1 VSLEGDF
8 DKRAW
13 LLREVCVFEKHL
25 RDYLQTYLA
34 APLDVN
40 DCIQET
46 YARLLNCSDEK
57 LQHIKVCS
65 AFVFTVARNVAIE
78 WSKRE
83 ARFSATPVSQRHL
96 RKLRDGGRS
105 SFDELSE
112 QQDLHLLK
120 VTLAS
125 LPERCGHVLRLRRLE
140 GLSQKLIAEKLHIT
154 ENTVEK
160 HANNALK
167 RCAVFMAHHR

>member
-1 VSLEGDF
+1 VSLEGEF
-8 DKRAW
+8 DKHAW
-13 LLREVCVFEKHL
+13 LLSEVCVFEKHL
-25 RDYLQTYLA
+25 REYLQAYLA

-46 YARLLNCSDEK
+46 YARLLNCSADK
-57 LQHIKVCS
+57 LQQIKVCS

-78 WSKRE
+78 WSRRE
-83 ARFSATPVSQRHL
+83 ARFTSTLQSRRHL
-96 RKLRDGGRS
+96 MKLADDARS
-105 SFDELSE
+105 GFEELST

-120 VTLAS
+120 LTMAA

-167 RCAVFMAHHR
+167 RCAIFMAHHR

>member
-1 VSLEGDF
+1 VSLDGDF
-8 DKRAW
+8 DKHSW

-25 RDYLQTYLA
+25 RDYLQAYLA

-40 DCIQET
+40 DCVQET
-46 YARLLNCSDEK
+46 YARLLNCSDDK

-83 ARFSATPVSQRHL
+83 ARFSPSQAARRRL
-96 RKLRDGGRS
+96 MKLPDDARS
-105 SFDELSE
+105 GFEELSE
-112 QQDLHLLK
+112 QQDLNLLNL
-120 VTLAS
+120 TLAA
-125 LPERCGHVLRLRRLE
+125 LPKRCGHVLRLRRLE

-167 RCAVFMAHHR
+167 RCAIFMAQHR